1 MTAIIEVDDVTD
13 EVLRMAEET
22 FESWFDDDQPID
34 WDGDGY
40 GFWARLESDH
50 EIELG
55 PQIDTPAMRKIQR
68 HVRKY
73 RSQE

>member
-1 MTAIIEVDDVTD
+1 MTAIIEADDVTD

-34 WDGDGY
+34 WD
-40 GFWARLESDH
+40 
-50 EIELG
+50 
-55 PQIDTPAMRKIQR
+55 DTPAMRKIQR